1 MIVWNSMQIKS
12 DALWQLLILL
22 LIIYNSLQNKFPSEV
37 VQYNDFA
44 WG

>member
-1 MIVWNSMQIKS
+1 MIFRNSMQIKS
-12 DALWQLLILL
+12 DALWQFAK
-22 LIIYNSLQNKFPSEV
+22 IIVYNSLQNKFPSKV